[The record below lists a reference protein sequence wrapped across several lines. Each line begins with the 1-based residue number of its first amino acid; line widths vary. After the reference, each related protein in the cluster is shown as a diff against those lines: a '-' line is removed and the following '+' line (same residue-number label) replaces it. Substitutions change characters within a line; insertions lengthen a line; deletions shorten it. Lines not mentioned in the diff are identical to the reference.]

1 MIHDQSQLSSKLASN
16 CHQNWNLTHAGIDY
30 HQNDHENYNLTHA
43 GIDAAVLETDGFYLK
58 PSLA

>member
-1 MIHDQSQLSSKLASN
+1 MTNHNYHKN
-16 CHQNWNLTHAGIDY
+16 YHQNWVLTHAGKDY
-30 HQNDHENYNLTHA
+30 HQNYHEDCNLTHA